1 MYKDRRDREEDP
13 IKERLIHVNRVAK
26 VVKGG
31 RRFSFS
37 ALVVVGDGGGQVGL
51 GFGKANEV
59 SEAIR
64 KGIQDG
70 KNNMFAVPM
79 KGTTIP
85 YQITAE
91 LGAARVLLKPAR
103 PGTGIIAGGAV
114 RAIVERAGIKDIVT
128 KNLGTKNQINSAR
141 CTIEG
146 LRMLK
151 TSEQFAELKKT
162 TSKKKDPRDRS
173 EGDDDI
179 EVINEDDPTG
189 AGARRGGGDRRK
201 KRDAAPRAAKAPE
214 AAVAAPAAETAA
226 PSNEQGSEA

>member
-13 IKERLIHVNRVAK
+13 IKEKLIHVNRVAK

-37 ALVVVGDGGGQVGL
+37 ALVVVGDGAGQVGL

-70 KNNMFAVPM
+70 KNNMFTVPM

-85 YQITAE
+85 YEITAE

-128 KNLGTKNQINSAR
+128 KNIGTKNQINSAR

-146 LRMLK
+146 LKHLK
-151 TSEQFAELKKT
+151 SSEEFAELKKAAP
-162 TSKKKDPRDRS
+162 KKKDAKDRS

-179 EVINEDDPTG
+179 EIINEEDTPATPK
-189 AGARRGGGDRRK
+189 RPGGGDRRK
-201 KRDAAPRAAKAPE
+201 KRDSAPRPKAPE
-214 AAVAAPAAETAA
+214 AEAPAAVE
-226 PSNEQGSEA
+226 PSAQQESE